1 MKKFLLNEVT
11 GAFLYLTTFIGFMLT
26 LMLAMCEAPDNVG
39 TPISSVTMG
48 LMVLSVYHGLW
59 RSIMRDRGL

>member
-11 GAFLYLTTFIGFMLT
+11 GAFLYLTTFIGFMIT
-26 LMLAMCEAPDNVG
+26 LMLAMFEAPDDVT
-39 TPISSVTMG
+39 TPIGSVTMG
-48 LMVLSVYHGLW
+48 LLVLSVYHNLW